1 MLNTLDHLG
10 VDQMVIFIL
19 FGINKWMILGHELER
34 ETRGR
39 EREVQRY
46 LTVSLGG
53 GVRRGSHRGAG
64 GEVVDVQW
72 W

>member
-1 MLNTLDHLG
+1 M
-10 VDQMVIFIL
+10 
-19 FGINKWMILGHELER
+19 NKKGRLE
-34 ETRGR
+34 EER

-53 GVRRGSHRGAG
+53 EVRRGSHHGAG

>member
-10 VDQMVIFIL
+10 VDQRVISIL

-53 GVRRGSHRGAG
+53 GVHRGSHRGAG
-64 GEVVDVQW
+64 GEVVDVQ
-72 W
+72 

>member
-1 MLNTLDHLG
+1 MS
-10 VDQMVIFIL
+10 IL

-39 EREVQRY
+39 EREREREVQRY
-46 LTVSLGG
+46 LTVSLG

-64 GEVVDVQW
+64 GEVIDVQW

>member
-1 MLNTLDHLG
+1 MN
-10 VDQMVIFIL
+10 
-19 FGINKWMILGHELER
+19 LGHELER

-39 EREVQRY
+39 EREMQRY

>member
-1 MLNTLDHLG
+1 MLESLDHLG
-10 VDQMVIFIL
+10 VDQRVISIL

-46 LTVSLGG
+46 LIVSLG

-64 GEVVDVQW
+64 GEVIDVQW